1 MAARYGLLNTSLRRV
16 TGWCALWLA
25 LLLPFATLAAA
36 QDDPRAVFDS
46 LYGSRLQQV
55 QRTGTTDDDFAL
67 AKELL
72 EAAHRSTQTPG
83 LLQILCEE
91 AYNLAARDRDSDVAD
106 QAMQLLAQ
114 HLPEKRAYA
123 LLQRANFYHSRFTS
137 ARGADRTNMGQRT
150 VELLLELA
158 DITASETFSLEQSLD
173 AASTEDAGS
182 ETAHLRRAMSVAAA
196 IRSPYTDQ
204 IKARLD
210 QAGQRERAA
219 RQAQSLMRRLESDSS
234 NRALQ
239 AELLRTLIV
248 DLDNPAHAARYASTA
263 DEPWRT
269 NVQLAAASPETL
281 SAAQCERLAD
291 WYVSLADQAAA
302 TVRAPLLHRARTYY
316 EQLLADPAASDLV
329 RQKARLAL
337 TTLDTRIRELAGGA
351 AWFDLLR
358 LIKVDKHVV
367 RGEWAMQR
375 NVLRASQ
382 RRGQAGLIAV
392 PATTQ
397 GSYLAEVRFTRRG
410 GEERFLIVLPVGES
424 QVAAYVNLH
433 GYSGLGWIGG
443 KSLQDGPAKIS
454 ESLITTGREHTLQAD
469 VTVDNGN
476 AQIELTFDGRRIVS
490 WRGRVSALSI
500 HDDYRTPNAPAFA
513 LALRGEYDITSLRVR
528 MKDGQLKLLD

>member
-375 NVLRASQ
+375 NVLRGVH
-382 RRGQAGLIAV
+382 RRGEASFITV
-392 PATTQ
+392 PATAL
-397 GSYLAEVRFTRRG
+397 GSYQAELRFIRRA
-410 GEERFLIVLPVGES
+410 GEEMLVFVLPVDDTLVG
-424 QVAAYVNLH
+424 AYIDLG
-433 GYSGLGWIGG
+433 GYSGLSRINNQQLHRSPAAIQN
-443 KSLQDGPAKIS
+443 SLVT
-454 ESLITTGREHTLQAD
+454 LGREHTLLAD
-469 VTVDNGN
+469 VTLDGN
-476 AQIELTFDGRRIVS
+476 NVQITLTFDGRPIAS
-490 WRGRVSALSI
+490 WQGRKSALSI
-500 HDDYRTPNAPAFA
+500 YDAYIPPRGPVFA
-513 LALRGEYDITSLRVR
+513 LVHRGEYDITSLRVR